1 MVRNYE
7 EKKPNVFPTSPSSTA
22 QLHSFTPSSYS
33 SPPPAAQG
41 IGLRSACGSSS
52 LLLLPHAFS
61 SSWLGS
67 SAAFRINL
75 LLHSSPRAAAPS
87 GSIRLLHCGILHRL
101 QWWLGL
107 FFFIRLLD
115 TATAPPCSPPPH
127 IAGQCL
133 LWQLEQLFS
142 FLLRCHC
149 CSLGHL
155 TLLLLP
161 LASFL
166 PLTTAV
172 QRFAPP

>member
-7 EKKPNVFPTSPSSTA
+7 EKKTNVFPTSPSSMA

-41 IGLRSACGSSS
+41 IGLRSARGSSS
-52 LLLLPHAFS
+52 LLLLPHTFS

-67 SAAFRINL
+67 SAALRINL
-75 LLHSSPRAAAPS
+75 LLHSSPQAAAPS
-87 GSIRLLHCGILHRL
+87 GSIHLLHCGILHRL

-107 FFFIRLLD
+107 FFIRLWDTD
-115 TATAPPCSPPPH
+115 TAPACSPPPH
-127 IAGQCL
+127 AAGQCL

-142 FLLRCHC
+142 FLLHCHC
-149 CSLGHL
+149 CSLGHF

-172 QRFAPP
+172 QHFAPP